1 MLALQLFLTGLSIP
15 VLMLGALI
23 DELRSAERTTR
34 GLAAS
39 LVRAQDQERRR
50 IARDLHDSTGQHLI
64 DWKHPKR
71 HV

>member
-15 VLMLGALI
+15 MLMLGALI

-50 IARDLHDSTGQHLI
+50 IARDLHEIG
-64 DWKHPKR
+64 R
-71 HV
+71 AHV